1 MESCHLWNA
10 IRYVEL
16 NPVRAGLVESPERY
30 RWSSAAAHLSGSDNS
45 HLLDMAFWQ
54 QSGGAQTWQELLNTT
69 ATEGETKRLRSA
81 TYSGKPL
88 GSEGF
93 VKQAMAALAT
103 KMEEPITRFQPAR
116 ASRFSEQEYTEVL
129 ASGG

>member
-1 MESCHLWNA
+1 MEESHLWNA

-16 NPVRAGLVESPERY
+16 NSVRAGLVESPERF
-30 RWSSAAAHLSGSDNS
+30 RWTSAAAHLSGSDNS
-45 HLLDMAFWQ
+45 HLLSVAFWQ
-54 QSGGAQTWQELLNTT
+54 QSGGTQNWQELLNTT
-69 ATEGETKRLRSA
+69 ATEGDTKRLRNA

-93 VKQAMAALAT
+93 VKQVMAALAT
-103 KMEEPITRFQPAR
+103 KMEEPITRFHPAR